1 MTRKY
6 ILASIL
12 FLFFAA
18 LADLSAQV
26 SENNE
31 VNFAYDVA
39 FDMNFDNREFYR
51 SRFSRSMTIFGAR
64 LTPSLGISIR
74 QHNDVS
80 HKVMLGIDVMKDFG
94 ASPVVSQVADADSPE
109 THKSLNNKDLFNEVI
124 LYYQM
129 RKKAGN
135 NLFSIDAG
143 IFPRTF
149 MQGRIPKHSF
159 PIRSDSMIT
168 ISKESFSSSNV
179 PRLLSNWDA
188 TGWGNTAPTGGRGS
202 WCSLRER
209 GRSRISSHWV
219 IRPICIILQIQDRS
233 MASSIIFS

>member
-26 SENNE
+26 SEKNE

-64 LTPSLGISIR
+64 LTPSFGISIR

-149 MQGRIPKHSF
+149 MQGRYSEAF
-159 PIRSDSMIT
+159 FSDS
-168 ISKESFSSSNV
+168 
-179 PRLLSNWDA
+179 
-188 TGWGNTAPTGGRGS
+188 
-202 WCSLRER
+202 LRFYDNN
-209 GRSRISSHWV
+209 IAV
-219 IRPICIILQIQDRS
+219 
-233 MASSIIFS
+233 